1 MSIRHLQHHLIQKL
15 ANQIEMIWVK
25 KLDISCYLLPPEFTY
40 LKGIFEDQN
49 LVIENICY
57 KSEHFRKLH
66 IELAHLGNGL
76 DVLHC
81 VMFPK
86 TKYDLPIFGADIISA
101 RGKISAAI
109 VDLSP
114 VTSDRTLPKDYC
126 KYLNNL
132 PEVKFSKIRKLPDWG
147 DIFSEYC
154 LFIQPQNT
162 EEENHFLNRVT
173 LYLSWH
179 CEKAL
184 LSQIVEPSE
193 ISNIH
198 EGHAHYCQQ
207 QKLNDKTRRILEK
220 AFGKEWANTYMD
232 RVLFDF

>member
-1 MSIRHLQHHLIQKL
+1 MTIRHLQHHLIQQL
-15 ANQIEMIWVK
+15 VNQIEMVWVS
-25 KLDISCYLLPPEFTY
+25 KLDVSEYSLPSEFTY
-40 LKGIFEDQN
+40 FKGTFEDEK
-49 LVIENICY
+49 LVIENICFQ
-57 KSEHFRKLH
+57 SEHFRKLH

-86 TKYDLPIFGADIISA
+86 TKYSLPIFGADLISA
-101 RGKISAAI
+101 RGNISAAI

-126 KYLNNL
+126 NYLKDL
-132 PEVKFSKIRKLPDWG
+132 PPVNFSRIRKLPDWG

-162 EEENHFLNRVT
+162 EEENLFFNRVT

-184 LSQIVEPSE
+184 LSQTVEPSE
-193 ISNIH
+193 ISSIQ
-198 EGHAHYCQQ
+198 EGHAHYCKQ
-207 QKLNDKTRRILEK
+207 QKRNDKTRRILEK
-220 AFGKEWANTYMD
+220 AFGKEWANTYMEK
-232 RVLFDF
+232 VLFDF